1 MHAATCTSRREDNT
15 ETTDRRTAPHES
27 HTSRRPRV
35 GREGDARREPR
46 RDTRRPADSGRDRRG
61 RPDLGAGDA
70 VASFG
75 PRPGFR
81 DADWVHC
88 IRAGYDEFPVEEYDR
103 TGVALTNSTGIHGTT
118 VGETVLGGMLTL
130 ARRLHVYRD
139 AQRESRWHEE
149 PYDAPFTL
157 AGERLCVVGLGT
169 LGRGV
174 AERADALGMDVVGV
188 RRSDESVP
196 GVGRL
201 YRPDD
206 LHAAI
211 RDARFVALATPL
223 TDETRR
229 LVGEAELR
237 AMRDDAYLVNVAR
250 GAVVDEAAL
259 RRALADDWIAGAML
273 DTFVEEPLPADS
285 PLWDHEEVLVT
296 PHAAAAT
303 NRYHEDIA
311 DLLRENVERL
321 QAGEA
326 MVNRVV

>member
-1 MHAATCTSRREDNT
+1 MSLTRLVV
-15 ETTDRRTAPHES
+15 HES
-27 HTSRRPRV
+27 V
-35 GREGDARREPR
+35 GKAMPVGSLVETLAGLPIPVETAASD
-46 RDTRRPADSGRDRRG
+46 
-61 RPDLGAGDA
+61 PDLGAGDA

-88 IRAGYDEFPVEEYDR
+88 IRAGYDEFPVAEYEA
-103 TGVALTNSTGIHGTT
+103 TGTALTNSTGIHGTT
-118 VGETVLGGMLTL
+118 VGETVLGGMLAL

-139 AQRESRWHEE
+139 AQREARWHDE

-169 LGRGV
+169 LGRGI
-174 AERADALGMDVVGV
+174 AERADALGMEVVGV
-188 RRSDESVP
+188 RRSEESVP
-196 GVGRL
+196 GVRRL
-201 YRPDD
+201 YRPDA
-206 LHAAI
+206 LHDAI
-211 RDARFVALATPL
+211 ADARFVALATPL
-223 TDETRR
+223 TDETRG
-229 LVGEAELR
+229 LVGAAELR

-250 GAVVDEAAL
+250 GAVVDEDAL
-259 RRALADDWIAGAML
+259 QRALAEDWLAGAML

-285 PLWDHEEVLVT
+285 PLWDHEDVLVT
-296 PHAAAAT
+296 PHSAAMT

-321 QAGEA
+321 RAGES